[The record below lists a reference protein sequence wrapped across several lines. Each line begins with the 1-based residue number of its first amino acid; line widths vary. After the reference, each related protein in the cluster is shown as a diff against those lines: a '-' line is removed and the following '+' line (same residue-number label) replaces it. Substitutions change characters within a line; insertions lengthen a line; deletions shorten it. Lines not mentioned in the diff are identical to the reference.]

1 MKNKILYLPII
12 ILIFNSQNLRG
23 QSDVKLSNFFLTP
36 MAYNPAYAGGYE
48 GFSLT
53 SLYSSQWVGFDGAP
67 KTIIV
72 NGHGTLKNPNI
83 GFGVEIVHDEIG
95 ATSDTK
101 LLGNY
106 AYQVQLNRSWRLA
119 LGIKAGVSRFNIDY
133 SKLRILNPEELNDF
147 DGGIMNTNA
156 EIGAGLYLHNENF
169 YLGISVPNYLTIA
182 TIDIYNTTL
191 GRRSPNFYMSTGY
204 KFNLQNDLFFQP
216 SALVRVVNGAPVN
229 SLLAGTI
236 NWQEKIYGSVNI
248 DFKST
253 LGFFAGFRFKENYLL
268 GYSYDS
274 SITNFSNANTG
285 IHSVFINFRLAD
297 FGRRERFGCNPFF

>member
-1 MKNKILYLPII
+1 MKNKILYLL
-12 ILIFNSQNLRG
+12 ILISIINSQNLWC

-36 MAYNPAYAGGYE
+36 MTYNPAYAGSYG
-48 GFSLT
+48 GLSLT

-83 GFGVEIVHDEIG
+83 GLGIEIMHDEIG
-95 ATSDTK
+95 AASDTK

-106 AYQVQLNRSWRLA
+106 AYQVQLNKIWHLA
-119 LGIKAGVSRFNIDY
+119 LGMKAGVSLFNIDY
-133 SKLRILNPEELNDF
+133 NKLRILNPEELNDF

-169 YLGISVPNYLTIA
+169 YLGLSVPNYLTIA
-182 TIDIYNTTL
+182 TIDNTTL
-191 GRRSPNFYMSTGY
+191 AKRSTNFYMSTGY

-229 SLLAGTI
+229 ALLAGTI
-236 NWQEKIYGSVNI
+236 DWQEKVYGSVNI

-253 LGFFAGFRFKENYLL
+253 VGVFAGFRFKEKYLL

-274 SITNFSNANTG
+274 SITNFSTANTG
-285 IHSVFINFRLAD
+285 IHSVFINVRLAD
-297 FGRRERFGCNPFF
+297 FGSRKRFGCYSFL